1 MIGLMLRLPDDL
13 HKALKELAQKDNR
26 SLNSEM
32 IHILKQ
38 YIEQALKEKEKP

>member
-1 MIGLMLRLPDDL
+1 MISLMLRLPEDL

-32 IHILKQ
+32 IHILKR
-38 YIEQALKEKEKP
+38 YIEQAMKEQEKP